1 MKEDGLEGVF
11 DAVDRTVLEKVDQ
24 KSLDYKQAKFDNAH
38 KAVYTR
44 ES

>member
-11 DAVDRTVLEKVDQ
+11 DAVDRIVLDQVDQ
-24 KSLDYKQAKFDNAH
+24 KSLDYKQAKFDNANR
-38 KAVYTR
+38 AVYTR